1 MDMKNKDLNTISV
14 ILSTVKSFFSFK
26 LFMFPAIYL
35 SALVFI
41 YPSTSTAEQSLDHI
55 AAIVNNDIV
64 MMSNVLQQTKRL
76 KATSLESADNKLVK
90 KALEQL
96 VLIKIQVQRGKE
108 LGIIIDDVML
118 NRTIEGIAM
127 QNKLSLASFQKA
139 LQREGF
145 EYSTFRE
152 EIRNRLM
159 IDALKQR
166 QSSRHSNISEQEVT
180 DLILSQASTLNKD
193 AQYHLQDILI
203 PAVNGIPLAEF
214 NSAREKAQQLRRQL
228 LKQTKFA
235 NDDLTTNDLGWKDS
249 NELPL
254 AYKRVLNLMGVDE
267 ISPVIHDSKGFHI
280 LKLVEKR
287 GGGKN
292 LQQQVHARH
301 ILISHRDSKGQQKA
315 NKLRQQL
322 LAGEDFATLATTNSA
337 DPSSAANGGDL
348 GWATPTTYVP
358 AFASIVKT
366 LAVKAISP
374 IVTTKFGWHI
384 IQVLERK
391 TMDKSREALR
401 ASAKSILSKK
411 KNKNGYETW
420 LQGVRDDAFVE
431 YRLKTK

>member
-1 MDMKNKDLNTISV
+1 MDMKNKDLNTTSM
-14 ILSTVKSFFSFK
+14 ILSTIKSFFSFK
-26 LFMFPAIYL
+26 LFIFPAICF
-35 SALVFI
+35 SALVLI

-64 MMSNVLQQTKRL
+64 MMSSVLQQTKHL
-76 KATSLESADNKLVK
+76 KVTSPESADNKLIK

-96 VLIKIQVQRGKE
+96 VLIKIQIQRGKE

-118 NRTIEGIAM
+118 NRTIEGIAT
-127 QNKLSLASFQKA
+127 QNKLSLADFQKA

-145 EYSTFRE
+145 EYTTFRE

-166 QSSRHSNISEQEVT
+166 QSGRRSNISEQEIT
-180 DLILSQASTLNKD
+180 DLIFSQASALNKD

-203 PAVNGIPLAEF
+203 PAANGIPLAHF
-214 NSAREKAQQLRRQL
+214 NSARDKAQQLRRQL
-228 LKQTKFA
+228 LKQTKFSS
-235 NDDLTTNDLGWKDS
+235 NGVTTDDLGWKDS

-254 AYKRVLNLMGVDE
+254 AYKRVLSLMGVDE

-280 LKLVEKR
+280 LKLIEKR

-292 LQQQVHARH
+292 LQQQVHVRH
-301 ILISHRDSKGQQKA
+301 ILISNSDSKGQQKA
-315 NKLRQQL
+315 NALRQKL
-322 LAGEDFATLATTNSA
+322 LAGEDFATLATTHSA
-337 DPSSAANGGDL
+337 DPGSAVNGGDL

-358 AFASIVKT
+358 AFASIVKI
-366 LAVKAISP
+366 LAIKTISP
-374 IVTTKFGWHI
+374 IIKTKFGWHI

-401 ASAKSILSKK
+401 TSAKSLLFKK
-411 KNKNGYETW
+411 KNKDGYKTW
-420 LQGVRDDAFVE
+420 LQGLRDDAFVE
-431 YRLKTK
+431 YRLKLK